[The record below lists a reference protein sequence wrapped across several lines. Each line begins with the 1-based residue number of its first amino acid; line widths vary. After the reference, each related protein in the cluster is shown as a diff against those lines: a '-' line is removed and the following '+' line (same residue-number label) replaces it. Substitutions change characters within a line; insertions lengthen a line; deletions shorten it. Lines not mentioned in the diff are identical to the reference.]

1 MTERFLI
8 PTIPE
13 SRNRLAADDDDAVDA
28 VDVVETVVEAVVEAE
43 AEAEAVVEAEAVLEA
58 VEAEAVEAA
67 VVGAGAMPARIVRG
81 RTFRFSR
88 GSSRVY
94 WSCTPRDTDS
104 CVIPRRTMPHRI
116 RIRLCRVLWSSVL
129 RCGLV
134 GRSRATWA
142 RGPRAR
148 GLG

>member
-1 MTERFLI
+1 MRRMTERFLI
-8 PTIPE
+8 PKIPE
-13 SRNRLAADDDDAVDA
+13 SRNRLAADDADAAVDA
-28 VDVVETVVEAVVEAE
+28 VDVVETVVETVVEAVVEAE
-43 AEAEAVVEAEAVLEA
+43 AEAEA
-58 VEAEAVEAA
+58 EAVEAA
-67 VVGAGAMPARIVRG
+67 VAVAVGAMPARIVRG